1 MKSVFEA
8 LYDGDIDERN
18 KKKNL
23 PKDDP
28 EFAAYEKL
36 EATLNEEQKKL
47 LEKFLE
53 KYAENENRF
62 RQESY
67 ERGVKV
73 GINLG
78 TRRRITIPKTKNSC
92 KKSVFSG
99 RFRWALSVVYGIV

>member
-1 MKSVFEA
+1 MSKIHGGKGVKSVFEA

-28 EFAAYEKL
+28 EFAAYDKFD
-36 EATLNEEQKKL
+36 ATLNEEQKKL

-73 GINLG
+73 GIKLG
-78 TRRRITIPKTKNSC
+78 YETANYNPED
-92 KKSVFSG
+92 
-99 RFRWALSVVYGIV
+99 

>member
-1 MKSVFEA
+1 MKSIFEA
-8 LYDGDIDERN
+8 LYDGDIGERN
-18 KKKNL
+18 KKRNL

-28 EFAAYEKL
+28 EFEAYEKL
-36 EATLNEEQKKL
+36 DATLNEEQKKL

-73 GINLG
+73 GIKLG
-78 TRRRITIPKTKNSC
+78 YETAMYNPED
-92 KKSVFSG
+92 
-99 RFRWALSVVYGIV
+99 